1 MCPLIISQ
9 EEEEVEEA
17 TDDASIE
24 VNSDATE
31 TEEAESTTTN
41 DASTSEETDD
51 ATEEDSDEDESP
63 EEEDDDDVEA
73 EPTAEEEDEDGL
85 DVGDVDGEGELII
98 PTKYYWGVGVI
109 IAIVAGGYCVGRK
122 RDGYT
127 QITP

>member
-9 EEEEVEEA
+9 EEEEVEED

-31 TEEAESTTTN
+31 AEEAESTTTN

-51 ATEEDSDEDESP
+51 ATEEDESP
-63 EEEDDDDVEA
+63 EEDDDDDVEA

-85 DVGDVDGEGELII
+85 DVDDGDVDGEGELII
-98 PTKYYWGVGVI
+98 PTKYYWGIGVI
-109 IAIVAGGYCVGRK
+109 IAIVAGGYCGRK